1 MTSYRT
7 TETWLGR
14 KCETLADI
22 LAPGLVCVFVGLNP
36 SVVSV
41 EAGHYLAGTLGRQ
54 FWRLLIT
61 HGILPEP
68 QNGAFVDETL
78 LANGFG
84 ITDLAK
90 RPSPRANALTREDFE
105 AGRAMLLH
113 KIERFQP
120 KIVCSVYRKPLEV
133 LMGRKYTHRFGLL
146 GDRIGETLL
155 FAAPFPYRPA
165 EQVRKYVPQLRELI
179 AEARAEITSP
189 GDTIRR
195 SIGILRGRGPSSADV
210 LEERA
215 RDLNRERN

>member
-7 TETWLGR
+7 TDTWLGQ

-41 EAGHYLAGTLGRQ
+41 KAGHYLAGTLGRQ

-68 QNGAFVDETL
+68 KNGRFPDEL
-78 LANGFG
+78 LLDNGFG

-90 RPSPRANALTREDFE
+90 CPSPRANSLTRDDFE
-105 AGRAMLLH
+105 AGRAMLRN

-120 KIVCSVYRKPLEV
+120 KIVCSVYRKTLEV
-133 LMGRKYTHRFGLL
+133 LTGRKFTRRFGLL

-155 FAAPFPYRPA
+155 FASPFPYRPA
-165 EQVRKYVPQLRELI
+165 EQVREYLPQLRELI
-179 AEARAEITSP
+179 VEARN
-189 GDTIRR
+189 G
-195 SIGILRGRGPSSADV
+195 G
-210 LEERA
+210 
-215 RDLNRERN
+215 

>member
-7 TETWLGR
+7 TDTWLGQQ
-14 KCETLADI
+14 CETLADI
-22 LAPGLVCVFVGLNP
+22 LEPNLICVFVGLNP

-68 QNGAFVDETL
+68 ANGCFPDDL
-78 LANGFG
+78 LLENGFG

-90 RPSPRANALTREDFE
+90 RPSPRANALTREDVE
-105 AGRAMLLH
+105 AGRAILRH
-113 KIERFQP
+113 KIERYQP
-120 KIVCSVYRKPLEV
+120 KIVCSIYKKTLEELTGRRYTRK
-133 LMGRKYTHRFGLL
+133 FGLL

-165 EQVRKYVPQLRELI
+165 EQVREYLPQLRALI
-179 AEARAEITSP
+179 AEAR
-189 GDTIRR
+189 
-195 SIGILRGRGPSSADV
+195 
-210 LEERA
+210 
-215 RDLNRERN
+215 N